1 MASRLCLCAWS
12 NSQIRR
18 LDVIRQANEAQE
30 SSADV
35 KERIQDLKKKHL
47 NEVRT
52 LYEWQAQDYYDE
64 VLDMSRSKPEVEFPE
79 VEV

>member
-1 MASRLCLCAWS
+1 MASRLCLCVWS

-18 LDVIRQANEAQE
+18 LDAIRQANEAQE

-35 KERIQDLKKKHL
+35 KERIQELKKKHL

>member
-1 MASRLCLCAWS
+1 MARS
-12 NSQIRR
+12 NAQIPR
-18 LDVIRQANEAQE
+18 LDAIRQANEAQE
-30 SSADV
+30 SSTDV
-35 KERIQDLKKKHL
+35 KERIQELKKKHL

>member
-1 MASRLCLCAWS
+1 MASRLHLCAQS
-12 NSQIRR
+12 NAQIRR
-18 LDVIRQANEAQE
+18 LDAIRQANEAQE

-47 NEVRT
+47 NEVCT

>member
-1 MASRLCLCAWS
+1 M
-12 NSQIRR
+12 QIHRM
-18 LDVIRQANEAQE
+18 DAIRQANEAQE
-30 SSADV
+30 SSTDV
-35 KERIQDLKKKHL
+35 KERIQELKKKHL

-64 VLDMSRSKPEVEFPE
+64 VLDMSRSKPEIEFPE

>member
-18 LDVIRQANEAQE
+18 LDAIRQANEAQE

-52 LYEWQAQDYYDE
+52 LYEWQAQNYYDE

>member
-1 MASRLCLCAWS
+1 MASRLYLCTRS
-12 NSQIRR
+12 NSQVRR
-18 LDVIRQANEAQE
+18 LDAIRQANEAQE

-35 KERIQDLKKKHL
+35 KERIQELKKKHL

-52 LYEWQAQDYYDE
+52 LYEWQAQVYYDE
-64 VLDMSRSKPEVEFPE
+64 VLDMSRSKPEIEFPE

>member
-18 LDVIRQANEAQE
+18 LDAIRQANEAQE

>member
-18 LDVIRQANEAQE
+18 LDAIRQANEAQE

-35 KERIQDLKKKHL
+35 KERIQELKKKHL